1 MTVLLSFFPTMLSAG
16 TIAFMG
22 VRNLSKNAEYDY
34 LAAFTEGVILFDLS
48 QVKEITLVERKRLEK
63 IVAEQRLMLS
73 GLLSEDDKN
82 SVRIGKL
89 LAAHYLVSVDY
100 TLLGG
105 EAVFTLKLADTEKG
119 TLRVFSSR
127 GKLENNIHRIAE
139 DLVKKLTG
147 KNYTF
152 VNKAEKRSL
161 LTLRDM
167 VPGSIDIY
175 CNLVNAEILLN
186 DKFAGYCKGDRYTA
200 IPITDIDPGTYRV
213 KIRLSKDF
221 GMVKL
226 PEFTFSDW
234 EEELTVRPGR
244 KTVLRALIP
253 HFNSVISKYA
263 KLMSG
268 DYQLT
273 DSAPSLSDKKDI
285 SFTDRKGKKVTLRVS
300 VKAGRSKKD
309 AEAAVNVIYNGK
321 KRSYKINRKNRER
334 EETIGKVKIKL
345 EMKSSNTAYDRVAV
359 SVSRTDIYQ
368 GMHRKEG
375 N

>member
-73 GLLSEDDKN
+73 GLLSEDEKN

-127 GKLENNIHRIAE
+127 GKLENDIHRLVE

-147 KNYTF
+147 KNYSF

-167 VPGSIDIY
+167 VPGLIDIY

-186 DKFAGYCKGDRYTA
+186 DKFAGYSKGDRYTA

-234 EEELTVRPGR
+234 EKELTVRPGR

-253 HFNSVISKYA
+253 HFNSVISKHA
-263 KLMSG
+263 KLLSG
-268 DYQLT
+268 DFQLT
-273 DSAPSLSDKKDI
+273 DSAPSLSVKKDI
-285 SFTDRKGKKVTLRVS
+285 SFTDRKGKRVTLRVS

-309 AEAAVNVIYNGK
+309 AEAEVNLIYNGK